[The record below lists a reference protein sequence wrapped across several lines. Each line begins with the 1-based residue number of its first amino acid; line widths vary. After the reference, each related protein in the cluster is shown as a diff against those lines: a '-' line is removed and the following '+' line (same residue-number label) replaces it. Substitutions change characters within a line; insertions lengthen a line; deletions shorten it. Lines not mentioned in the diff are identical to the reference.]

1 MFNTNVSRWS
11 RTLSKALLLA
21 LLGVA
26 LAACGGRDDI
36 KKGTSDIAVSNA
48 PTAFDLT
55 VAADKDNQF
64 DLDGATLTAEDL
76 RGHIRYRNEPGH
88 QSVRT
93 ILLKT
98 GEKEKIKN
106 THVAALASIAR
117 DLKLEAYVRDND
129 GHLKVIQIVDDKKP

>member
-1 MFNTNVSRWS
+1 MFKMHISGWS
-11 RTLSKALLLA
+11 KVLSLA
-21 LLGVA
+21 LLGAV

-36 KKGTSDIAVSNA
+36 KKGTSDIAASNA
-48 PTAFDLT
+48 PTTFDLT

-88 QSVRT
+88 QPVHT

-106 THVAALASIAR
+106 THVAALAGIAR
-117 DLKLEAYVRDND
+117 DLKIAAYVRDND
-129 GHLKVIQIVDDKKP
+129 GHLKVIQIADDK

>member
-1 MFNTNVSRWS
+1 MLNSSVSGWTR
-11 RTLSKALLLA
+11 LLA
-21 LLGVA
+21 LVLLGLT
-26 LAACGGRDDI
+26 LAACGGRDEI
-36 KKGTSDIAVSNA
+36 KKGTSDIPASNA
-48 PTAFDLT
+48 PTTFDLT

-88 QSVRT
+88 QPVHT
-93 ILLKT
+93 VLLKT

-106 THVAALASIAR
+106 THVAALAGIAR

-129 GHLKVIQIVDDKKP
+129 GHLKVIQIADEK